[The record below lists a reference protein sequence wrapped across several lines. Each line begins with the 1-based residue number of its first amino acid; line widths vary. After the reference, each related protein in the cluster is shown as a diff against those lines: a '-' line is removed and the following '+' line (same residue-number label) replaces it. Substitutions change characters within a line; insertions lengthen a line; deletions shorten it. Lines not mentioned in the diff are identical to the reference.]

1 MTGPTRQ
8 GEDGYALVAA
18 VVVIALFAI
27 AAMALLTAGRAHVA
41 GVAASAARARVAAAA
56 DAGLMFAIHGL
67 AVSNLA
73 GRWSIDGRPR
83 TIQFS
88 DQQLT
93 ITITEENGKIPI
105 SDVDVADLR
114 RLFTAVGVTGQ
125 RQLALVDATADWVD
139 EDDDRRRFGAEAPD
153 YAALGYHPSN
163 GGIRSVDELVRV
175 RGMDRL
181 VLERLRPGLTVWFG
195 KRGGFNPS
203 NAQPLALAA
212 LGGGDET
219 AVIQRQREL
228 AGQRVA
234 IDLSAAAPLEGR
246 PLEVTVMVAA
256 PDGSRIFRR
265 TIIELTGNRRSP
277 WIIRGRV

>member
-1 MTGPTRQ
+1 VTRPARR

-18 VVVIALFAI
+18 IAAIALFAI
-27 AAMALLTAGRAHVA
+27 AAMALLTAGRANVA
-41 GVAASAARARVAAAA
+41 EVTAGAARARAGAAA
-56 DAGLMFAIHGL
+56 DAGLMLAIHGL
-67 AVSNLA
+67 AASNLA

-83 TIQFS
+83 LIQFG

-93 ITITEENGKIPI
+93 ITIAEENGKIPI
-105 SDVDVADLR
+105 SDVDIADLR
-114 RLFTAVGVTGQ
+114 RLFAAVGVTGP
-125 RQLALVDATADWVD
+125 RQSALVDATADWVD

-153 YAALGYHPSN
+153 YAALGFRPAN
-163 GGIRSVDELVRV
+163 GSIRSVDELIRI
-175 RGMDRL
+175 RGMDRV

-195 KRGGFNPS
+195 KRGGFNPA

-246 PLEVTVMVAA
+246 PLEVTVAVAA
-256 PDGSRIFRR
+256 PDGSRITRR
-265 TIIELTGNRRSP
+265 TIIELTGNRRNP
-277 WIIRGRV
+277 WVIRGRI